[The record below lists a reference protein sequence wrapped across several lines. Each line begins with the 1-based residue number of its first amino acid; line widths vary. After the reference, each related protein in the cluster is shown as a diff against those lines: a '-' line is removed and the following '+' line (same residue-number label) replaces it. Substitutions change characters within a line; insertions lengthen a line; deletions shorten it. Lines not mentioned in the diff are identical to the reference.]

1 MQFEI
6 FVHGTPNGQQL
17 LGNSSEVFG
26 RFVQTF
32 YAANTS
38 EIAEKLRM
46 DRLTIGEN
54 STLFYSLV
62 IARGV
67 LGDDGRE
74 GGYVALTLQLDSLVR
89 NTAQVYD
96 LLKAL
101 YLTKVLGRIVRTK
114 EGGKVQF
121 VSSKLSSVGGSY
133 ISELE
138 QFVANYI
145 KENIGLA
152 GFAPIP
158 SGENKG
164 TPRGGVARINRLD
177 LAENRVV
184 SLLLQGSSIEI
195 SDEFPSQALAS
206 QVEEL
211 HHKLEASESGASRKL
226 AEMQKAHEQ
235 ATASVE
241 QQWQSKMDQF
251 VQENAADKKKTQ
263 EQIRTLT
270 EEKNSLAKQVEQI
283 KTKLQTQE
291 VHEYLVHNESDLKR
305 LAQAILSLFGLG
317 HSQSSSAT
325 GRQEKSTSK
334 AASLG
339 RWMPIANLVLTLIC
353 ALLLTVVLVFFRPGK
368 GDNMPTPLPIQHDTI
383 YLEKSVIDS
392 ADLSARDSATLVH

>member
-38 EIAEKLRM
+38 EIAEKLRV

-74 GGYVALTLQLDSLVR
+74 GGYVALTLQLDSLAR

-133 ISELE
+133 IPELE

-211 HHKLEASESGASRKL
+211 HHKLEASESGA

-317 HSQSSSAT
+317 HSQQSSAA

-353 ALLLTVVLVFFRPGK
+353 ALLLTVVLVFFRPSK
-368 GDNMPTPLPIQHDTI
+368 GDNMPAPLPIQHDTI
-383 YLEKSVIDS
+383 YLEKPAIDS

>member
-38 EIAEKLRM
+38 EIAEKLRV

-54 STLFYSLV
+54 SALFYSLV

-74 GGYVALTLQLDSLVR
+74 GGYVALSLQLDSLAR
-89 NTAQVYD
+89 NTGQIYD

-158 SGENKG
+158 REEKKEAS
-164 TPRGGVARINRLD
+164 RASVVRINRLD
-177 LAENRVV
+177 LAESRVV
-184 SLLLQGSSIEI
+184 SLLLQGNSIEI

-241 QQWQSKMDQF
+241 QQWQSKIDQLA
-251 VQENAADKKKTQ
+251 QENANQLEAVVDFKTSDV
-263 EQIRTLT
+263 LD
-270 EEKNSLAKQVEQI
+270 
-283 KTKLQTQE
+283 
-291 VHEYLVHNESDLKR
+291 DLKGPYDLIVSNPPYISR
-305 LAQAILSLFGLG
+305 EDVEEVGVNVLASEPHLALFADRDGYAIYEKIALQAPS
-317 HSQSSSAT
+317 
-325 GRQEKSTSK
+325 
-334 AASLG
+334 
-339 RWMPIANLVLTLIC
+339 VLT
-353 ALLLTVVLVFFRPGK
+353 PDGK
-368 GDNMPTPLPIQHDTI
+368 I
-383 YLEKSVIDS
+383 YLEIGYKQGKKVKELFQKAFPDKRVRVLKDQFGQDRMVVVDNGSI
-392 ADLSARDSATLVH
+392 

>member
-38 EIAEKLRM
+38 EIAEKLRV

-74 GGYVALTLQLDSLVR
+74 GGYVALTLQLDSLAR

-133 ISELE
+133 IPELE

-195 SDEFPSQALAS
+195 SDEFPSQRLM
-206 QVEEL
+206 
-211 HHKLEASESGASRKL
+211 SRL
-226 AEMQKAHEQ
+226 
-235 ATASVE
+235 
-241 QQWQSKMDQF
+241 
-251 VQENAADKKKTQ
+251 
-263 EQIRTLT
+263 
-270 EEKNSLAKQVEQI
+270 
-283 KTKLQTQE
+283 
-291 VHEYLVHNESDLKR
+291 R
-305 LAQAILSLFGLG
+305 LL
-317 HSQSSSAT
+317 
-325 GRQEKSTSK
+325 
-334 AASLG
+334 
-339 RWMPIANLVLTLIC
+339 
-353 ALLLTVVLVFFRPGK
+353 
-368 GDNMPTPLPIQHDTI
+368 
-383 YLEKSVIDS
+383 
-392 ADLSARDSATLVH
+392 

>member
-1 MQFEI
+1 
-6 FVHGTPNGQQL
+6 
-17 LGNSSEVFG
+17 
-26 RFVQTF
+26 
-32 YAANTS
+32 
-38 EIAEKLRM
+38 M

-54 STLFYSLV
+54 SALFYSLV

-74 GGYVALTLQLDSLVR
+74 GGYVALSLQLDSLAR
-89 NTAQVYD
+89 NTGQIYD

-158 SGENKG
+158 REEKKEAS
-164 TPRGGVARINRLD
+164 RAGVVRINRLD
-177 LAENRVV
+177 LAESRVV
-184 SLLLQGSSIEI
+184 SLLLQGNSIEI

-241 QQWQSKMDQF
+241 QQWQSKIDQLA
-251 VQENAADKKKTQ
+251 QENATDKKKSQ

-270 EEKNSLAKQVEQI
+270 EEKNSLVKQVEQI
-283 KTKLQTQE
+283 KTKLQSQE
-291 VHEYLVHNESDLKR
+291 VHEYLIHNESDLKR

-317 HSQSSSAT
+317 HSQQSFAA

-353 ALLLTVVLVFFRPGK
+353 ALFLTVVLVFFRPSK
-368 GDNMPTPLPIQHDTI
+368 GDNMPAPLPIQHDTI
-383 YLEKSVIDS
+383 YLEKPAIDS
-392 ADLSARDSATLVH
+392 ANLSARDSATLVH

>member
-38 EIAEKLRM
+38 EIAEKLRV

-74 GGYVALTLQLDSLVR
+74 GGYVALSLQLDSLAR
-89 NTAQVYD
+89 NTFQVYD

-121 VSSKLSSVGGSY
+121 VSSKLSSVGGNY

-158 SGENKG
+158 REEKKG
-164 TPRGGVARINRLD
+164 ASRAGVARINRLD

-184 SLLLQGSSIEI
+184 SLLLQGNSIEI
-195 SDEFPSQALAS
+195 SDEFPSQTLAS

-211 HHKLEASESGASRKL
+211 CHKLEASESGASRKL
-226 AEMQKAHEQ
+226 AEMQAAHEQ

-241 QQWQSKMDQF
+241 QKWQCKIDQLA
-251 VQENAADKKKTQ
+251 QENAADKKKSQ

-270 EEKNSLAKQVEQI
+270 EERNSLAKQVEQI
-283 KTKLQTQE
+283 KTKLQSQE

-305 LAQAILSLFGLG
+305 LAQAILAVFGLG
-317 HSQSSSAT
+317 HSQQGSAA
-325 GRQEKSTSK
+325 GRSAKSASK
-334 AASLG
+334 APSLG

-353 ALLLTVVLVFFRPGK
+353 ALLLTVVLVFFRPSK
-368 GDNMPTPLPIQHDTI
+368 GDNMPAPLPVQHDTI
-383 YLEKSVIDS
+383 YLENPPIDS
-392 ADLSARDSATLVH
+392 ADLSAPDSAAFVR

>member
-38 EIAEKLRM
+38 EITEKLRV

-54 STLFYSLV
+54 SALFYSLV

-74 GGYVALTLQLDSLVR
+74 GGYVALSLQLDSLAR
-89 NTAQVYD
+89 NTGQVYD

-114 EGGKVQF
+114 EGAKVQF
-121 VSSKLSSVGGSY
+121 VSSKLSSV
-133 ISELE
+133 
-138 QFVANYI
+138 ANYI
-145 KENIGLA
+145 KENIGFA

-241 QQWQSKMDQF
+241 QQWQSKIDQLA
-251 VQENAADKKKTQ
+251 QENATDKKKTQ

-270 EEKNSLAKQVEQI
+270 EEKNSLVKQVEQI
-283 KTKLQTQE
+283 KTKLQSQE

-305 LAQAILSLFGLG
+305 LAQSILSLFGLG
-317 HSQSSSAT
+317 HSQQSSAA
-325 GRQEKSTSK
+325 GRQEKSASK

-353 ALLLTVVLVFFRPGK
+353 ALLLTVVLVFFRPSK
-368 GDNMPTPLPIQHDTI
+368 GDNMPAPLPIQHDTI
-383 YLEKSVIDS
+383 YLEKPAIDS

>member
-38 EIAEKLRM
+38 EIAEKLRV

-54 STLFYSLV
+54 SALFYSLV

-114 EGGKVQF
+114 EGAKVQF

-133 ISELE
+133 IPELE

-145 KENIGLA
+145 KENIGFA

-158 SGENKG
+158 SGENKE

-177 LAENRVV
+177 LAESRV
-184 SLLLQGSSIEI
+184 

-241 QQWQSKMDQF
+241 QQWQSKIDQLAR
-251 VQENAADKKKTQ
+251 ENATDKKKSQ

-270 EEKNSLAKQVEQI
+270 EEKNSLVKQVEQI
-283 KTKLQTQE
+283 KTKLQSQE

-305 LAQAILSLFGLG
+305 LAQSILSLFGLG
-317 HSQSSSAT
+317 HSQQSSAA

-353 ALLLTVVLVFFRPGK
+353 ALLLTVVLVFFRPSK
-368 GDNMPTPLPIQHDTI
+368 GDNMPAPLPIQHDTI
-383 YLEKSVIDS
+383 YLEKPAIDS
-392 ADLSARDSATLVH
+392 ADLSAHDSATLVH